1 MKTAAKRKKTPASF
15 EEQHR
20 LALREYALHGGE
32 AALGRA
38 YELGRKALSEGKSLI
53 EIVSLYQ
60 QDLVELLTVAKDE
73 EQRANVLR
81 AGTNFLAEC
90 VSPYEMAHRGFQ
102 DAIKSLRQ
110 FNEMLEEEI
119 KRVAHAVHDDAG
131 QMLVAVHLAVAD
143 LARGLPAS
151 QRKQVATIEELLD
164 QVEKQLRRCSHELRP
179 IVLDD
184 LGWVPAIRYLA
195 GAVSKRANL
204 PIEVETKV
212 MKRLPKA
219 VEIALYRIVQ
229 EALTNITK
237 HAQAKRVSIQVF
249 RADHALCCSVQDDG
263 AGFDVR
269 AVRSNP
275 AQRGLGLIGIQERAN
290 SIGGTVSI
298 ESSPG
303 RGTKILIRLPM
314 K

>member
-1 MKTAAKRKKTPASF
+1 
-15 EEQHR
+15 
-20 LALREYALHGGE
+20 
-32 AALGRA
+32 
-38 YELGRKALSEGKSLI
+38 
-53 EIVSLYQ
+53 
-60 QDLVELLTVAKDE
+60 
-73 EQRANVLR
+73 
-81 AGTNFLAEC
+81 
-90 VSPYEMAHRGFQ
+90 
-102 DAIKSLRQ
+102 
-110 FNEMLEEEI
+110 
-119 KRVAHAVHDDAG
+119 
-131 QMLVAVHLAVAD
+131 
-143 LARGLPAS
+143 
-151 QRKQVATIEELLD
+151 
-164 QVEKQLRRCSHELRP
+164 
-179 IVLDD
+179 
-184 LGWVPAIRYLA
+184 
-195 GAVSKRANL
+195 
-204 PIEVETKV
+204 